1 MTYKFETEPYDHQR
15 EIFNDSWA
23 VKNYALF
30 LEMGTGKTKLAVDTA
45 GALYEAGQI
54 DTVLVI
60 APKGVYANWTQ
71 KEIPIHLPERIKRSV
86 LQWQPNFT
94 KKYVKEIRKLATIH
108 TALHWLVMNV
118 EAMSTKKGAAAAHK
132 YLSMNPHNLVI
143 VDESTTV
150 KNRKA
155 QRTKN
160 IVKAGELAKYR
171 RILTGSPITK
181 NPMDLYSQC
190 AFLDDSL
197 LGFKSYYAYQNR
209 YAVVRSRSL
218 GSRAF
223 QEIVGYRRLDE
234 LHDKLDRFSARV
246 LKEDC
251 LDLPDKI
258 YQSREVTLTKEQ
270 TTAYKQMQEL
280 ALAQLATGD
289 LSTTASVLT
298 QIMRLQEICCGH
310 LRTDDGDIQALPSK
324 RMDEMLD
331 VIDEMLG
338 KVIIWATWV
347 YDIEKIVETLRERYG
362 PQSAEGFY
370 GATPQ
375 DARQDIVDRF
385 QDPDSDLRF
394 FVGNP
399 KTGGYGLTLPA
410 ATNMIYYNNGYDLET
425 RIQSEDRAH
434 RIGQE
439 HHVLYVDLISPG
451 TVDEKILKALRGKID
466 LAQEVLGED
475 PRNWIL

>member
-280 ALAQLATGD
+280 ALAQLATGE

-310 LRTDDGDIQALPSK
+310 LRTDDGDIQPLPSK
-324 RMDEMLD
+324 RMDEMLN

-399 KTGGYGLTLPA
+399 KTGGYGLTLTA

>member
-71 KEIPIHLPERIKRSV
+71 KEIPIHLPERIERSV

-280 ALAQLATGD
+280 ALAQLATGE

-362 PQSAEGFY
+362 PESAEGFY

-399 KTGGYGLTLPA
+399 KTGGYGLTLTA

>member
-71 KEIPIHLPERIKRSV
+71 KEIPIHLPERIERSV

-280 ALAQLATGD
+280 ALAQLATGE

-310 LRTDDGDIQALPSK
+310 LRTDDGDIQPLPSK

-362 PQSAEGFY
+362 PESAEGFY

-399 KTGGYGLTLPA
+399 KTGGYGLTLTA

>member
-71 KEIPIHLPERIKRSV
+71 KEIPIHLPERIERSV

-94 KKYVKEIRKLATIH
+94 KKYTKEIRKLATIH

-280 ALAQLATGD
+280 ALAQLATGE

-310 LRTDDGDIQALPSK
+310 LRTDDGDIQPLPSK
-324 RMDEMLD
+324 RMDELLN

-362 PQSAEGFY
+362 PESAEGFY

-375 DARQDIVDRF
+375 DARQDIVERF

-399 KTGGYGLTLPA
+399 KTG
-410 ATNMIYYNNGYDLET
+410 
-425 RIQSEDRAH
+425 
-434 RIGQE
+434 
-439 HHVLYVDLISPG
+439 
-451 TVDEKILKALRGKID
+451 
-466 LAQEVLGED
+466 
-475 PRNWIL
+475 

>member
-1 MTYKFETEPYDHQR
+1 MTYQFGTEPYDHQR

-71 KEIPIHLPERIKRSV
+71 KEIPAHLPERIERSV

-118 EAMSTKKGAAAAHK
+118 EAMSTKKGADAAHK

-190 AFLDDSL
+190 AFLDDNL

-270 TTAYKQMQEL
+270 TTAYQQMQEL
-280 ALAQLATGD
+280 ALAQLTTGE

-399 KTGGYGLTLPA
+399 KTGGYGLTLTA

>member
-71 KEIPIHLPERIKRSV
+71 KEIPIHLPERIERSV

-94 KKYVKEIRKLATIH
+94 KKYTKEIRKLATTH

-132 YLSMNPHNLVI
+132 YLSMNPHNPVI

-280 ALAQLATGD
+280 ALAQLATGE

-310 LRTDDGDIQALPSK
+310 LRTDDGDIQPLPSK
-324 RMDEMLD
+324 RMDELLN

-362 PQSAEGFY
+362 PESAEGFY

-375 DARQDIVDRF
+375 DARQDIVERF

-399 KTGGYGLTLPA
+399 KTG
-410 ATNMIYYNNGYDLET
+410 
-425 RIQSEDRAH
+425 
-434 RIGQE
+434 
-439 HHVLYVDLISPG
+439 
-451 TVDEKILKALRGKID
+451 
-466 LAQEVLGED
+466 
-475 PRNWIL
+475 

>member
-71 KEIPIHLPERIKRSV
+71 KEIPTHLPERIKRSV

-280 ALAQLATGD
+280 ALAQLATGE

-310 LRTDDGDIQALPSK
+310 LRTDDGDIQPLPSK

-362 PQSAEGFY
+362 PESAEGFY

-399 KTGGYGLTLPA
+399 KTGGYGLTLTA

>member
-71 KEIPIHLPERIKRSV
+71 KEIPIHLPERIERSV

-280 ALAQLATGD
+280 ALAQLATGE

-310 LRTDDGDIQALPSK
+310 LRTDDGDIQPLPSK
-324 RMDEMLD
+324 RMDEMLN

-362 PQSAEGFY
+362 PESAEGFY

-375 DARQDIVDRF
+375 DARQDIVERF

-399 KTGGYGLTLPA
+399 KTGGYGLTLTA

>member
-71 KEIPIHLPERIKRSV
+71 KEIPTHLPERIKRSV

-280 ALAQLATGD
+280 ALAQLATGE

-310 LRTDDGDIQALPSK
+310 LRTDDGDIQPLPSK
-324 RMDEMLD
+324 RMDEMLN

-399 KTGGYGLTLPA
+399 KTGGYGLTLTA

>member
-280 ALAQLATGD
+280 ALAQLATGE

-310 LRTDDGDIQALPSK
+310 LRTDDGDIQPLPSK

-362 PQSAEGFY
+362 PESAEGFY

-399 KTGGYGLTLPA
+399 KTGGYGLTLTA

>member
-60 APKGVYANWTQ
+60 APKGMYANWTQ
-71 KEIPIHLPERIKRSV
+71 KEIPTHLPERIKRSV

-234 LHDKLDRFSARV
+234 LHDKLDCFSARV

-280 ALAQLATGD
+280 ALAQLATGE

-310 LRTDDGDIQALPSK
+310 LRTDDGDIQPLPSK
-324 RMDEMLD
+324 RMDEMLN

-362 PQSAEGFY
+362 PESAEGFY

-399 KTGGYGLTLPA
+399 KTGGYGLTLTA

>member
-1 MTYKFETEPYDHQR
+1 MYDFKTEPYAHQR
-15 EIFNDSWA
+15 EIFEKSWGA
-23 VKNYALF
+23 TNYALF
-30 LEMGTGKTKLAVDTA
+30 LEMGTGKSKLAIDTVA
-45 GALYEAGQI
+45 ALHEAGQI
-54 DTVLVI
+54 DTVLII

-71 KEIPIHLPERIKRSV
+71 KEIPLHLPCRIERSI

-94 KKYVKEIRKLATIH
+94 EKFKTAIRALAEKH
-108 TALHWLVMNV
+108 TDLHFLVMNV

-132 YLSMNPHNLVI
+132 YLKMNPNNMVI

-155 QRTKN
+155 ARTRN
-160 IVKAGELAKYR
+160 IIKAGELAKYR

-181 NPMDLYSQC
+181 NPMDLFSQC
-190 AFLDDSL
+190 AFLDLDL
-197 LGFKSYYAYQNR
+197 LGFHSYYAYQNR
-209 YAVVRSRSL
+209 YAVVRSRTM
-218 GSRAF
+218 GHRAF

-234 LHDKLDRFSARV
+234 LHDKLDRFSSRV

-258 YQSREVTLTKEQ
+258 YESRQVSLTREQ

-280 ALAQLATGD
+280 ALAQLATGE

-310 LRTDDGDIQALPSK
+310 LRTDDGEIQELPNN
-324 RMDEMLD
+324 RLDEMID

-338 KVIIWATWV
+338 KVIIWSTWV
-347 YDIEKIVETLRERYG
+347 YDREKIVNTLQERYG
-362 PQSAEGFY
+362 PCSAEGFY

-375 DARQDIVDRF
+375 DARQSIVDRF

-399 KTGGYGLTLPA
+399 KTGGYGLTLTT
-410 ATNMIYYNNGYDLET
+410 ATNVIYFNNGYDLET

-451 TVDEKILKALRGKID
+451 TVDEKILKALRGKLN

-475 PRNWIL
+475 PRDWIL

>member
-1 MTYKFETEPYDHQR
+1 
-15 EIFNDSWA
+15 
-23 VKNYALF
+23 
-30 LEMGTGKTKLAVDTA
+30 
-45 GALYEAGQI
+45 
-54 DTVLVI
+54 LVI

-71 KEIPIHLPERIKRSV
+71 KEIPTHLPERIKRSV

-94 KKYVKEIRKLATIH
+94 KKYVKEIRKLATTH

-280 ALAQLATGD
+280 ALAQLATGE

-310 LRTDDGDIQALPSK
+310 LRTDDGDIQPLPSK
-324 RMDEMLD
+324 RMDELLN

-362 PQSAEGFY
+362 PESAEGFY

-375 DARQDIVDRF
+375 DARQDIVERF

-399 KTGGYGLTLPA
+399 KTGGYGLTLTA

>member
-71 KEIPIHLPERIKRSV
+71 KEIPTHLPERIKRSV

-223 QEIVGYRRLDE
+223 QEIGGYRRLDE

-270 TTAYKQMQEL
+270 TTAYQQMQEL
-280 ALAQLATGD
+280 ALAQLATGE

-298 QIMRLQEICCGH
+298 QIMRVQEICCGH
-310 LRTDDGDIQALPSK
+310 LRTDDGDIQPLPSK

-362 PQSAEGFY
+362 PESAEGFY

-399 KTGGYGLTLPA
+399 KTGGYGLTLTA

>member
-280 ALAQLATGD
+280 ALAQLATGE

-310 LRTDDGDIQALPSK
+310 LRTDDGDIQPLPSK

-399 KTGGYGLTLPA
+399 KTGGYGLTLTA

>member
-71 KEIPIHLPERIKRSV
+71 KEIPIHLPERIERSV

-234 LHDKLDRFSARV
+234 LHDKLDRFSSRV

-280 ALAQLATGD
+280 ALAQLATGE

-310 LRTDDGDIQALPSK
+310 LRTDDGDIQPLPSK

-362 PQSAEGFY
+362 PESAEGFY

-399 KTGGYGLTLPA
+399 KTGGYGLTLTA

>member
-1 MTYKFETEPYDHQR
+1 
-15 EIFNDSWA
+15 
-23 VKNYALF
+23 
-30 LEMGTGKTKLAVDTA
+30 
-45 GALYEAGQI
+45 
-54 DTVLVI
+54 
-60 APKGVYANWTQ
+60 
-71 KEIPIHLPERIKRSV
+71 
-86 LQWQPNFT
+86 
-94 KKYVKEIRKLATIH
+94 
-108 TALHWLVMNV
+108 
-118 EAMSTKKGAAAAHK
+118 
-132 YLSMNPHNLVI
+132 
-143 VDESTTV
+143 
-150 KNRKA
+150 
-155 QRTKN
+155 
-160 IVKAGELAKYR
+160 
-171 RILTGSPITK
+171 
-181 NPMDLYSQC
+181 MDRYSQC

-280 ALAQLATGD
+280 ALAQLATGE
-289 LSTTASVLT
+289 LSPTASVLP

-310 LRTDDGDIQALPSK
+310 LRTDDGDIQPLPCK
-324 RMDEMLD
+324 RMDEMLN

-362 PQSAEGFY
+362 PESAEGFY

-399 KTGGYGLTLPA
+399 KTGGYGLTLTA

-434 RIGQE
+434 RIGQD

>member
-71 KEIPIHLPERIKRSV
+71 KEIPIHLPERIERSV

-94 KKYVKEIRKLATIH
+94 KKYTKEIRKLATTH

-280 ALAQLATGD
+280 ALAQLATGE

-310 LRTDDGDIQALPSK
+310 LRTDDGDIQPLPSK
-324 RMDEMLD
+324 RMDEMLN

-362 PQSAEGFY
+362 PESAEGFY

-375 DARQDIVDRF
+375 DARQDIVERF

-399 KTGGYGLTLPA
+399 KTGGYGLTLTA

>member
-71 KEIPIHLPERIKRSV
+71 KEIPIHLPERIERSV

-94 KKYVKEIRKLATIH
+94 KKYTKEIRKLATTH

-280 ALAQLATGD
+280 ALAQLATGE

-310 LRTDDGDIQALPSK
+310 LRTDDGDIQPLPSK
-324 RMDEMLD
+324 RMDELLN

-362 PQSAEGFY
+362 PESAEGFY

-375 DARQDIVDRF
+375 DARQDIVERF

-399 KTGGYGLTLPA
+399 KTGGYGLTLTA

>member
-71 KEIPIHLPERIKRSV
+71 KEIPTHLPERIKRSV

-280 ALAQLATGD
+280 ALAQLATGE

-310 LRTDDGDIQALPSK
+310 LRTDDGDIQPLPSK
-324 RMDEMLD
+324 RMDEMLN

-362 PQSAEGFY
+362 PESAEGFY

-399 KTGGYGLTLPA
+399 KTGGYGLTLTA

>member
-71 KEIPIHLPERIKRSV
+71 KEIPTHLPERIKRSV

-280 ALAQLATGD
+280 ALAQLATGE

-310 LRTDDGDIQALPSK
+310 LRTDDGDIQPLPSK
-324 RMDEMLD
+324 RMDEMLN

-362 PQSAEGFY
+362 PESAEGFY

-375 DARQDIVDRF
+375 DARQDIVERF

-399 KTGGYGLTLPA
+399 KTGGYGLTLTA

>member
-71 KEIPIHLPERIKRSV
+71 KEIPTHLPERIKRSV

-181 NPMDLYSQC
+181 IQWTY
-190 AFLDDSL
+190 
-197 LGFKSYYAYQNR
+197 
-209 YAVVRSRSL
+209 
-218 GSRAF
+218 
-223 QEIVGYRRLDE
+223 I
-234 LHDKLDRFSARV
+234 
-246 LKEDC
+246 
-251 LDLPDKI
+251 
-258 YQSREVTLTKEQ
+258 
-270 TTAYKQMQEL
+270 
-280 ALAQLATGD
+280 
-289 LSTTASVLT
+289 ASV
-298 QIMRLQEICCGH
+298 
-310 LRTDDGDIQALPSK
+310 
-324 RMDEMLD
+324 
-331 VIDEMLG
+331 
-338 KVIIWATWV
+338 
-347 YDIEKIVETLRERYG
+347 
-362 PQSAEGFY
+362 
-370 GATPQ
+370 
-375 DARQDIVDRF
+375 RF
-385 QDPDSDLRF
+385 
-394 FVGNP
+394 
-399 KTGGYGLTLPA
+399 
-410 ATNMIYYNNGYDLET
+410 
-425 RIQSEDRAH
+425 
-434 RIGQE
+434 
-439 HHVLYVDLISPG
+439 
-451 TVDEKILKALRGKID
+451 
-466 LAQEVLGED
+466 
-475 PRNWIL
+475 